1 MGKVRFMQKR
11 LLVAIT
17 LLLVLVPLVVAI
29 PTGAVIYGQ
38 SEGIVRSTTLPQENV
53 HIVAQQQ
60 ETFASTERLSSLE
73 TKIDNFQA
81 QVNDL
86 KVTSENQRTELNTQ
100 LGGINRELGAI
111 KGSVDSIQ
119 YIQQQVSELRPAL
132 EKPQQIIPP
141 ASLVILSIANVI
153 LLIVVIVLIFW
164 LHGQYKSVV
173 KDSHVEEH
181 AQIHLTDF
189 IREAMH
195 KGASLPE
202 IKRRLSQRGWNEG
215 KIEEAIQEVR
225 TMHAA

>member
-1 MGKVRFMQKR
+1 MQKR
-11 LLVAIT
+11 LLIAIT
-17 LLLVLVPLVVAI
+17 LLLVLVPVVSAI
-29 PTGAVIYGQ
+29 PTGAVVYGE
-38 SEGIVRSTTLPQENV
+38 SEGIVRSTTLPTENV
-53 HIVAQQQ
+53 HIQAQQQ

-73 TKIDNFQA
+73 SKIDNFQA

-86 KVTSENQRTELNTQ
+86 KVTSENQRSELNTQ

-111 KGSVDSIQ
+111 KGSVDSVQ

-141 ASLVILSIANVI
+141 ASLVVLSIANVI

-164 LHGQYKSVV
+164 LNGQYKNMV

-202 IKRRLSQRGWNEG
+202 IKRRLAQRGWNEG
-215 KIEEAIQEVR
+215 KIDEAVQEVR
-225 TMHAA
+225 NMHAA